1 MKLDRNGRI
10 LRVFAILLVMLMIV
24 SNFLVETQ
32 AKTSKKNSGK
42 TDQSSECVYK
52 NKEKIYLNKNWKYAD
67 HAKITSGYA
76 VFYKAKKNRKGIIVG
91 VNAGHGTSSVGSTK
105 TLCHPDGS
113 VKVTG
118 GTTGAGS
125 TKAIAVSGGMTF
137 RDGTKESTVT
147 LKMAKILKKKLLAE
161 GYDVLMIRN
170 GKDVQLDN
178 VARTVICNNVAD
190 CHIALHWDGDGLR
203 YDKGCF
209 YIGVPEK
216 LKSMKPVKNH
226 WEEHE
231 ALGKALIRGLKSERV
246 KINGKGCMEV
256 DLTQTSYSTIPSVD
270 VELGNQASD
279 HSNPTLEK
287 IADGLVHGIDRYM
300 KKNIQ
305 MIERDTIE
313 KTQEKDDLFV
323 FAKQY
328 LTN

>member
-1 MKLDRNGRI
+1 MVMKKK
-10 LRVFAILLVMLMIV
+10 LRAFAVLLTFMMLV
-24 SNFLVETQ
+24 SDVPTDTQ
-32 AKTSKKNSGK
+32 AKTNQKEIEKSD
-42 TDQSSECVYK
+42 THTECAYK
-52 NKEKIYLNKNWKYAD
+52 NKEKIYLDKKWKYAD

-91 VNAGHGTSSVGSTK
+91 INAGHGTGNVGSTK

-113 VKVTG
+113 PKVTG
-118 GTTGAGS
+118 GTTRAGS
-125 TKAIAVSGGMTF
+125 TNAIAVSGGMTF

-170 GKDVQLDN
+170 SKDVQLDN
-178 VARTVICNNVAD
+178 IARTVICNNVAD
-190 CHIALHWDGDGLR
+190 CHIALHWDGDGLK

-231 ALGKALIRGLKSERV
+231 ALGKALIKGLEKEKV
-246 KINGKGCMEV
+246 KINGKGRMAI

-270 VELGNQASD
+270 IELGNQSSD
-279 HSNPTLEK
+279 HSDKTLETL
-287 IADGLVHGIDRYM
+287 ADGLTRGVKKFA
-300 KKNIQ
+300 KKN
-305 MIERDTIE
+305 
-313 KTQEKDDLFV
+313 L
-323 FAKQY
+323 
-328 LTN
+328 

>member
-1 MKLDRNGRI
+1 MVMKKK
-10 LRVFAILLVMLMIV
+10 LRVFAVVLTFMMLVSGV
-24 SNFLVETQ
+24 FADTQ
-32 AKTSKKNSGK
+32 AKTNKKDIEKSDTN
-42 TDQSSECVYK
+42 TECAYK
-52 NKEKIYLNKNWKYAD
+52 NKEKIYLDKKWKYAD

-91 VNAGHGTSSVGSTK
+91 INAGHGTSNVGSTK

-113 VKVTG
+113 PKVTG
-118 GTTGAGS
+118 GTTSAGS
-125 TKAIAVSGGMTF
+125 TSAIAVSGGMTF

-170 GKDVQLDN
+170 SKDVQLDN
-178 VARTVICNNVAD
+178 IARTVICNNVAD
-190 CHIALHWDGDGLR
+190 CHIALHWDGDGLK

-231 ALGKALIRGLKSERV
+231 ALGKALIKGLEKEKA
-246 KINGKGCMEV
+246 KINGKGRMAI

-270 VELGNQASD
+270 IELGNQSSD
-279 HSNPTLEK
+279 HSDKTLETL
-287 IADGLVHGIDRYM
+287 ADGLTRGVKKFA
-300 KKNIQ
+300 KKN
-305 MIERDTIE
+305 
-313 KTQEKDDLFV
+313 L
-323 FAKQY
+323 
-328 LTN
+328 

>member
-1 MKLDRNGRI
+1 MVMKKT
-10 LRVFAILLVMLMIV
+10 LRAFAVLLTFMMLV
-24 SNFLVETQ
+24 SGVPIDTQ
-32 AKTSKKNSGK
+32 AKTNQKEIEKSD
-42 TDQSSECVYK
+42 THTECAYK
-52 NKEKIYLNKNWKYAD
+52 NKEKIYLDKKWKYAD

-91 VNAGHGTSSVGSTK
+91 INAGHGTGNVGSTK

-113 VKVTG
+113 PKVTG
-118 GTTGAGS
+118 GTTRAGS
-125 TKAIAVSGGMTF
+125 TSAIAVSGGMTF

-170 GKDVQLDN
+170 SKDVQLDN

-190 CHIALHWDGDGLR
+190 CHIALHWDGDGLK

-231 ALGKALIRGLKSERV
+231 ALGKALIKGLEKEKV
-246 KINGKGCMEV
+246 KINGKGRMAI

-270 VELGNQASD
+270 IELGNQSSD
-279 HSNPTLEK
+279 HSDKTLETL
-287 IADGLVHGIDRYM
+287 ADGLTRGVKKFA
-300 KKNIQ
+300 KKN
-305 MIERDTIE
+305 
-313 KTQEKDDLFV
+313 L
-323 FAKQY
+323 
-328 LTN
+328 

>member
-1 MKLDRNGRI
+1 MVMKKK
-10 LRVFAILLVMLMIV
+10 LRAFAVLLTFMMLV
-24 SNFLVETQ
+24 SGVPTDTQ
-32 AKTSKKNSGK
+32 AKTNQKEIEKSD
-42 TDQSSECVYK
+42 THTECAYK
-52 NKEKIYLNKNWKYAD
+52 NKEKIYLDKKWKYAD

-91 VNAGHGTSSVGSTK
+91 INAGHGTGNVGSTK

-113 VKVTG
+113 PKVTG
-118 GTTGAGS
+118 GTTRAGS
-125 TKAIAVSGGMTF
+125 TSAIAVSGGMTF

-170 GKDVQLDN
+170 SKDVQLDN
-178 VARTVICNNVAD
+178 IARNVICNNVAD
-190 CHIALHWDGDGLR
+190 CHIALHWDGDGLK

-231 ALGKALIRGLKSERV
+231 ALGKALIKGLEKEKV
-246 KINGKGCMEV
+246 KINGKGRLAI

-270 VELGNQASD
+270 IELGNQSSD
-279 HSNPTLEK
+279 HSDKTLETL
-287 IADGLVHGIDRYM
+287 ADGLTRGVKKFA
-300 KKNIQ
+300 KKN
-305 MIERDTIE
+305 
-313 KTQEKDDLFV
+313 L
-323 FAKQY
+323 
-328 LTN
+328 

>member
-1 MKLDRNGRI
+1 MVMKKK
-10 LRVFAILLVMLMIV
+10 LRTFAVLLTFMMLV
-24 SNFLVETQ
+24 SGVPTDTQ
-32 AKTSKKNSGK
+32 AKTNQKEIEKSD
-42 TDQSSECVYK
+42 THTECAYK
-52 NKEKIYLNKNWKYAD
+52 NKEKIYLDKKWKYAD

-91 VNAGHGTSSVGSTK
+91 INAGHGTGNVGSTK

-113 VKVTG
+113 PKVTG
-118 GTTGAGS
+118 GTTRAGS
-125 TKAIAVSGGMTF
+125 TSAIAVSGGMTF

-170 GKDVQLDN
+170 SKDVQLDN
-178 VARTVICNNVAD
+178 IARTVICNNVAD
-190 CHIALHWDGDGLR
+190 CHIALHWDGDGLK

-231 ALGKALIRGLKSERV
+231 ALGKALIKGLEKEKV
-246 KINGKGCMEV
+246 KINGKGRMAI

-270 VELGNQASD
+270 IELGNQSSD
-279 HSNPTLEK
+279 HSDKTLETL
-287 IADGLVHGIDRYM
+287 ADGLTRGVKKFA
-300 KKNIQ
+300 KKN
-305 MIERDTIE
+305 
-313 KTQEKDDLFV
+313 L
-323 FAKQY
+323 
-328 LTN
+328 

>member
-1 MKLDRNGRI
+1 MVMKKK
-10 LRVFAILLVMLMIV
+10 LRAFAVLLTFMMLV
-24 SNFLVETQ
+24 SGVSTDTQ
-32 AKTSKKNSGK
+32 AKTNQKEIEKSD
-42 TDQSSECVYK
+42 THTECAYK
-52 NKEKIYLNKNWKYAD
+52 NKEKIYLDKKWKYAD

-91 VNAGHGTSSVGSTK
+91 INAGHGTGNVGSTK

-113 VKVTG
+113 PKVTG
-118 GTTGAGS
+118 GTTRAGS
-125 TKAIAVSGGMTF
+125 TNAIAVSGGMTF

-170 GKDVQLDN
+170 SKDVQLDN
-178 VARTVICNNVAD
+178 IARTVICNNVAD
-190 CHIALHWDGDGLR
+190 CHIALHWDGDGLK

-231 ALGKALIRGLKSERV
+231 ALGKALIKGLEKEKV
-246 KINGKGCMEV
+246 KINGKGRMAI

-270 VELGNQASD
+270 IELGNQSSD
-279 HSNPTLEK
+279 HSDKTLETL
-287 IADGLVHGIDRYM
+287 ADGLTRGVKKFA
-300 KKNIQ
+300 KKN
-305 MIERDTIE
+305 
-313 KTQEKDDLFV
+313 L
-323 FAKQY
+323 
-328 LTN
+328 

>member
-1 MKLDRNGRI
+1 MVMKKK
-10 LRVFAILLVMLMIV
+10 LRAFAVLLTFMMLV
-24 SNFLVETQ
+24 SGVSTDTQ
-32 AKTSKKNSGK
+32 AKTNQKEIEKSD
-42 TDQSSECVYK
+42 THTECAYK
-52 NKEKIYLNKNWKYAD
+52 NKEKIYLDKKWKYAD

-91 VNAGHGTSSVGSTK
+91 INAGHGTGNVGSTK

-113 VKVTG
+113 PKVTG
-118 GTTGAGS
+118 GTTRAGS
-125 TKAIAVSGGMTF
+125 TSAIAVSGGMTF

-170 GKDVQLDN
+170 SKDVQLDN
-178 VARTVICNNVAD
+178 IARTVICNNVAD
-190 CHIALHWDGDGLR
+190 CHIALHWDGDGLK

-231 ALGKALIRGLKSERV
+231 ALGKALIKELEKEKV
-246 KINGKGCMEV
+246 KINGKGRLAI

-270 VELGNQASD
+270 IELGNQSSD
-279 HSNPTLEK
+279 HSDKTLETL
-287 IADGLVHGIDRYM
+287 ADGLTRGVKKFA
-300 KKNIQ
+300 KKN
-305 MIERDTIE
+305 
-313 KTQEKDDLFV
+313 L
-323 FAKQY
+323 
-328 LTN
+328 

>member
-1 MKLDRNGRI
+1 MVMKKK
-10 LRVFAILLVMLMIV
+10 LRAFVVLLTFMMLV
-24 SNFLVETQ
+24 SGVPTDTQ
-32 AKTSKKNSGK
+32 AKTNQKEIEKSD
-42 TDQSSECVYK
+42 THTECAYK
-52 NKEKIYLNKNWKYAD
+52 NKEKIYLDKKWKYAD

-91 VNAGHGTSSVGSTK
+91 INAGHGTGNVGSTK

-113 VKVTG
+113 PKVTG
-118 GTTGAGS
+118 GTTRAGS
-125 TKAIAVSGGMTF
+125 TSAIAVSGGMTF

-170 GKDVQLDN
+170 SKDVQLDN
-178 VARTVICNNVAD
+178 ITRTVICNNVAD
-190 CHIALHWDGDGLR
+190 CHIALHWDGDGLK

-231 ALGKALIRGLKSERV
+231 ALGKALIKGLEKEKV
-246 KINGKGCMEV
+246 KINGKGRLAI

-270 VELGNQASD
+270 IELGNQSSD
-279 HSNPTLEK
+279 HRDKTLETL
-287 IADGLVHGIDRYM
+287 ADGLTRGVKKFA
-300 KKNIQ
+300 KKN
-305 MIERDTIE
+305 
-313 KTQEKDDLFV
+313 L
-323 FAKQY
+323 
-328 LTN
+328 

>member
-1 MKLDRNGRI
+1 MKKKMKLNRNGRI

-24 SNFLVETQ
+24 SNLLVETQ
-32 AKTSKKNSGK
+32 AKTSKKNSEK
-42 TDQSSECVYK
+42 TDQRSECAYK

-91 VNAGHGTSSVGSTK
+91 INAGHGTSNVGSRK

-113 VKVTG
+113 AKVTG
-118 GTTGAGS
+118 GTTSAGS

-137 RDGTKESTVT
+137 HDGTRESTVT
-147 LKMAKILKKKLLAE
+147 LRMAKILKKKLLAE

-170 GKDVQLDN
+170 SKDVQLDN

-231 ALGKALIRGLKSERV
+231 ALGKALIKGLKREKI
-246 KINGKGCMEV
+246 KINGKGRMAV

-270 VELGNQASD
+270 VELGNACSD
-279 HSNPTLEK
+279 HSDATLENL
-287 IADGLVHGIDRYM
+287 ADGLVQGVEGY
-300 KKNIQ
+300 
-305 MIERDTIE
+305 
-313 KTQEKDDLFV
+313 F
-323 FAKQY
+323 
-328 LTN
+328 

>member
-1 MKLDRNGRI
+1 MVMKKK
-10 LRVFAILLVMLMIV
+10 LRTFAVLLTFMMLV
-24 SNFLVETQ
+24 SGVSTDTQ
-32 AKTSKKNSGK
+32 AKTNQKEIEKSD
-42 TDQSSECVYK
+42 THTECAYK
-52 NKEKIYLNKNWKYAD
+52 NKEKIYLDKKWKYAD

-91 VNAGHGTSSVGSTK
+91 INAGHGTGNVGSTK

-113 VKVTG
+113 PKVTG
-118 GTTGAGS
+118 GTTRAGS
-125 TKAIAVSGGMTF
+125 TSAIAVSGGLSF

-170 GKDVQLDN
+170 SKDVQLDN
-178 VARTVICNNVAD
+178 IARTVICNNVAD
-190 CHIALHWDGDGLR
+190 CHIALHWDGDGLK

-231 ALGKALIRGLKSERV
+231 ALGKALIKGLEKEKV
-246 KINGKGCMEV
+246 KINGKGRMAI

-270 VELGNQASD
+270 IELGNQSSD
-279 HSNPTLEK
+279 HSDKTLETL
-287 IADGLVHGIDRYM
+287 ADGLTRGVKKFA
-300 KKNIQ
+300 KKN
-305 MIERDTIE
+305 
-313 KTQEKDDLFV
+313 L
-323 FAKQY
+323 
-328 LTN
+328 

>member
-1 MKLDRNGRI
+1 MVMKKK
-10 LRVFAILLVMLMIV
+10 LRAFAVLLTFMMLV
-24 SNFLVETQ
+24 SGVSTDTQ
-32 AKTSKKNSGK
+32 AKTNQKEIEKSDTN
-42 TDQSSECVYK
+42 TECAYK
-52 NKEKIYLNKNWKYAD
+52 NKEKIYLDKKWKYAD

-91 VNAGHGTSSVGSTK
+91 INAGHGTGNVGSTK

-113 VKVTG
+113 PKVTG
-118 GTTGAGS
+118 GTTRAGS
-125 TKAIAVSGGMTF
+125 TSAIAVSGGMTF

-170 GKDVQLDN
+170 SKDVQLDN
-178 VARTVICNNVAD
+178 IARTVICNNVAD
-190 CHIALHWDGDGLR
+190 CHIALHWDGDGLK

-231 ALGKALIRGLKSERV
+231 ALGKALIKGLEKEKV
-246 KINGKGCMEV
+246 KINGKGRLAI

-270 VELGNQASD
+270 IELGNQSSD
-279 HSNPTLEK
+279 HSDKTLETL
-287 IADGLVHGIDRYM
+287 ADGLTRGVKI
-300 KKNIQ
+300 
-305 MIERDTIE
+305 
-313 KTQEKDDLFV
+313 
-323 FAKQY
+323 FAKKY
-328 LTN
+328 L

>member
-1 MKLDRNGRI
+1 MKKKMKLNRNGRI

-24 SNFLVETQ
+24 SNLLVETQ
-32 AKTSKKNSGK
+32 AKTSKKNSEK
-42 TDQSSECVYK
+42 TDQRSECAYK
-52 NKEKIYLNKNWKYAD
+52 NKEKIYLNRNWKYAD

-91 VNAGHGTSSVGSTK
+91 INAGHGTSNVGSRK

-113 VKVTG
+113 AKVTG
-118 GTTGAGS
+118 GTTSAGS

-137 RDGTKESTVT
+137 HDGTRESTVT
-147 LKMAKILKKKLLAE
+147 LRMAKILKKKLLAE

-170 GKDVQLDN
+170 SKDVQLDN

-231 ALGKALIRGLKSERV
+231 ALGKALIKGLKREKI
-246 KINGKGCMEV
+246 KINGKGRMAV

-279 HSNPTLEK
+279 HSNTTLVK
-287 IADGLVHGIDRYM
+287 LADGLARGIDRYM
-300 KKNIQ
+300 KKNLQ
-305 MIERDTIE
+305 MIERDAIE
-313 KTQEKDDLFV
+313 K
-323 FAKQY
+323 AKREG
-328 LTN
+328 

>member
-1 MKLDRNGRI
+1 MVMKKK
-10 LRVFAILLVMLMIV
+10 LRAFAVLLTFMMLV
-24 SNFLVETQ
+24 SGVPTDTQ
-32 AKTSKKNSGK
+32 AKTNQKEIEKSDIH
-42 TDQSSECVYK
+42 TECAYK
-52 NKEKIYLNKNWKYAD
+52 NKEKIYLDKKWKYAD

-91 VNAGHGTSSVGSTK
+91 INAGHGTGNVGSTK

-113 VKVTG
+113 PKVTG
-118 GTTGAGS
+118 GTTRAGS
-125 TKAIAVSGGMTF
+125 TSAIAVSGGMTF

-170 GKDVQLDN
+170 SKDVQLDN
-178 VARTVICNNVAD
+178 IARTVICNNVAD
-190 CHIALHWDGDGLR
+190 CHIALHWDGDGLK

-231 ALGKALIRGLKSERV
+231 ALGKALIKGLEKEKV
-246 KINGKGCMEV
+246 KINGKGRMAI

-270 VELGNQASD
+270 IELGNQSSD
-279 HSNPTLEK
+279 HSDKTLETL
-287 IADGLVHGIDRYM
+287 ADGLTRGVKKFA
-300 KKNIQ
+300 KKN
-305 MIERDTIE
+305 
-313 KTQEKDDLFV
+313 L
-323 FAKQY
+323 
-328 LTN
+328 

>member
-1 MKLDRNGRI
+1 MHKMILKKRSQI
-10 LRVFAILLVMLMIV
+10 LRTCSVLLTMVMLISSV
-24 SNFLVETQ
+24 CFDTQ
-32 AKTSKKNSGK
+32 AKTNKK
-42 TDQSSECVYK
+42 SSEKSDTSTECAYK
-52 NKEKIYLNKNWKYAD
+52 NKEKIYLNKKWKYAD

-91 VNAGHGTSSVGSTK
+91 INAGHGTSNVGSTK

-113 VKVTG
+113 AKVTG
-118 GTTGAGS
+118 GTTSAGA

-161 GYDVLMIRN
+161 GYDVLMIRT

-190 CHIALHWDGDGLR
+190 CHIALHWDGDGLK

-231 ALGKALIRGLKSERV
+231 ALGKALIKGLEKENV
-246 KINGKGCMEV
+246 KINGKGRMAI

-270 VELGNQASD
+270 IELGNQSSD
-279 HSNPTLEK
+279 HSDEYLEK
-287 IADGLVHGIDRYM
+287 LAGGLTRGIKKYA
-300 KKNIQ
+300 KKN
-305 MIERDTIE
+305 
-313 KTQEKDDLFV
+313 L
-323 FAKQY
+323 
-328 LTN
+328 

>member
-1 MKLDRNGRI
+1 MVMKKKLCA
-10 LRVFAILLVMLMIV
+10 FAVLLTFMMLV
-24 SNFLVETQ
+24 SGVPIDTQ
-32 AKTSKKNSGK
+32 AKTNQKEIEKSD
-42 TDQSSECVYK
+42 THTECAYK
-52 NKEKIYLNKNWKYAD
+52 NKEKIYLDKKWKYAD

-91 VNAGHGTSSVGSTK
+91 INAGHGTGNVGSTK

-113 VKVTG
+113 PKVTG
-118 GTTGAGS
+118 GTTRAGS
-125 TKAIAVSGGMTF
+125 TSAIAVSGGMTF

-170 GKDVQLDN
+170 SKDVQLDN
-178 VARTVICNNVAD
+178 IARTVICNNVAD
-190 CHIALHWDGDGLR
+190 CHIALHWDGDGLK

-231 ALGKALIRGLKSERV
+231 ALGKALIKGLEKEKV
-246 KINGKGCMEV
+246 KINGKGRLAI

-270 VELGNQASD
+270 IELGNQSSD
-279 HSNPTLEK
+279 HSDKTLETL
-287 IADGLVHGIDRYM
+287 ADGLTRGVKKFA
-300 KKNIQ
+300 KKN
-305 MIERDTIE
+305 
-313 KTQEKDDLFV
+313 L
-323 FAKQY
+323 
-328 LTN
+328 

>member
-1 MKLDRNGRI
+1 MVMKKK
-10 LRVFAILLVMLMIV
+10 LRAFAVLLTFMMLV
-24 SNFLVETQ
+24 SGGVPTDTQ
-32 AKTSKKNSGK
+32 AKTNQKEIEKSD
-42 TDQSSECVYK
+42 THTECAYK
-52 NKEKIYLNKNWKYAD
+52 NKEKIYLDKKWKYAD

-91 VNAGHGTSSVGSTK
+91 INAGHGTGNVGSTK

-113 VKVTG
+113 PKVTG
-118 GTTGAGS
+118 GTTRAGS
-125 TKAIAVSGGMTF
+125 TSAIAVSGGMTF

-170 GKDVQLDN
+170 SKDVQLDN
-178 VARTVICNNVAD
+178 IARTVICNNVAD
-190 CHIALHWDGDGLR
+190 CHIALHWDGDGLK

-231 ALGKALIRGLKSERV
+231 ALGKVLIKGLEKEKV
-246 KINGKGCMEV
+246 KINGKGRMAI

-270 VELGNQASD
+270 IELGNQSSD
-279 HSNPTLEK
+279 HSDKTLETL
-287 IADGLVHGIDRYM
+287 ADGLTRGVKKFA
-300 KKNIQ
+300 KKN
-305 MIERDTIE
+305 
-313 KTQEKDDLFV
+313 L
-323 FAKQY
+323 
-328 LTN
+328 

>member
-1 MKLDRNGRI
+1 MVMKKK
-10 LRVFAILLVMLMIV
+10 LRAFAVLLTFMMLV
-24 SNFLVETQ
+24 SGVPTDTQ
-32 AKTSKKNSGK
+32 AKTNQKEIEKSD
-42 TDQSSECVYK
+42 THTECAYK
-52 NKEKIYLNKNWKYAD
+52 NKEKIYLDKKWKYAD

-91 VNAGHGTSSVGSTK
+91 INAGHGTGNVRSTK

-113 VKVTG
+113 PKVTS
-118 GTTGAGS
+118 GTTRAGS
-125 TKAIAVSGGMTF
+125 TSAIAVSGGMTF

-170 GKDVQLDN
+170 SKDVQLDN
-178 VARTVICNNVAD
+178 IARTVICNNVAD
-190 CHIALHWDGDGLR
+190 CHIALHWDGDGLK

-231 ALGKALIRGLKSERV
+231 ALGKALIKGLEKEKV
-246 KINGKGCMEV
+246 KINGKGRLAI

-270 VELGNQASD
+270 IELGNQSSD
-279 HSNPTLEK
+279 HSDKTLETL
-287 IADGLVHGIDRYM
+287 ADGLTRGVKKFA
-300 KKNIQ
+300 KKN
-305 MIERDTIE
+305 
-313 KTQEKDDLFV
+313 L
-323 FAKQY
+323 
-328 LTN
+328 

>member
-1 MKLDRNGRI
+1 MVMKKKLCA
-10 LRVFAILLVMLMIV
+10 FAVLLTFMMLV
-24 SNFLVETQ
+24 SGVPIDTQ
-32 AKTSKKNSGK
+32 AKTNQKEIEKSD
-42 TDQSSECVYK
+42 THTECAYK
-52 NKEKIYLNKNWKYAD
+52 NKEKIYLDKKWKYAD

-91 VNAGHGTSSVGSTK
+91 INAGHGTGNVGSTK

-113 VKVTG
+113 PKVTG
-118 GTTGAGS
+118 GTTRAGS
-125 TKAIAVSGGMTF
+125 TSAIAVSGGMTF

-170 GKDVQLDN
+170 SKDVQLDN
-178 VARTVICNNVAD
+178 IARTVICNNVAD
-190 CHIALHWDGDGLR
+190 CHIALHWDGDGLK

-231 ALGKALIRGLKSERV
+231 ALGKALIKGLEKEKV
-246 KINGKGCMEV
+246 KINGKGRMAI

-270 VELGNQASD
+270 IELGNQSSD
-279 HSNPTLEK
+279 HSDKTLETL
-287 IADGLVHGIDRYM
+287 ADGLTRGVKKFA
-300 KKNIQ
+300 KKN
-305 MIERDTIE
+305 
-313 KTQEKDDLFV
+313 L
-323 FAKQY
+323 
-328 LTN
+328 

>member
-1 MKLDRNGRI
+1 MVMKKK
-10 LRVFAILLVMLMIV
+10 LRAFAVLLTFMMLV
-24 SNFLVETQ
+24 SGVPTDTQ
-32 AKTSKKNSGK
+32 AKTNQKEIEKSD
-42 TDQSSECVYK
+42 THTECAYK
-52 NKEKIYLNKNWKYAD
+52 NKEKIYLDKKWKYAD

-91 VNAGHGTSSVGSTK
+91 INAGHGTSNVGSTK

-113 VKVTG
+113 PKVTG
-118 GTTGAGS
+118 GTTRAGS
-125 TKAIAVSGGMTF
+125 TSAIAVSGGMTF

-170 GKDVQLDN
+170 SKDVQLDN
-178 VARTVICNNVAD
+178 IARTVICNNVAD
-190 CHIALHWDGDGLR
+190 CHIALHWDGDGLK

-231 ALGKALIRGLKSERV
+231 ALGKALIKGLEKEKV
-246 KINGKGCMEV
+246 KINGKGRLAI

-270 VELGNQASD
+270 IELGNQSSD
-279 HSNPTLEK
+279 HSDKTLETL
-287 IADGLVHGIDRYM
+287 ADGLTRGVKKFA
-300 KKNIQ
+300 KKN
-305 MIERDTIE
+305 
-313 KTQEKDDLFV
+313 L
-323 FAKQY
+323 
-328 LTN
+328 

>member
-1 MKLDRNGRI
+1 MVMKKK
-10 LRVFAILLVMLMIV
+10 LRAFAVLLTFMMLV
-24 SNFLVETQ
+24 SGVPTDTQ
-32 AKTSKKNSGK
+32 AKTNQKEIEKSD
-42 TDQSSECVYK
+42 THTECAYK
-52 NKEKIYLNKNWKYAD
+52 NKEKIYLDKKWKYAD

-91 VNAGHGTSSVGSTK
+91 INAGHGTGNVGSTK

-113 VKVTG
+113 PKVTG
-118 GTTGAGS
+118 GTTRAGS
-125 TKAIAVSGGMTF
+125 TSAIAVSGGMTF

-170 GKDVQLDN
+170 SKDVQLDN
-178 VARTVICNNVAD
+178 IARTVICNNVAD
-190 CHIALHWDGDGLR
+190 CHIALHWDGDGLK

-231 ALGKALIRGLKSERV
+231 ALGKALIKGLGKEKV
-246 KINGKGCMEV
+246 KINGKGRMAI

-270 VELGNQASD
+270 IELGNQSSD
-279 HSNPTLEK
+279 HSDKTLETL
-287 IADGLVHGIDRYM
+287 ADGLTRGVKKFA
-300 KKNIQ
+300 KKN
-305 MIERDTIE
+305 
-313 KTQEKDDLFV
+313 L
-323 FAKQY
+323 
-328 LTN
+328 

>member
-1 MKLDRNGRI
+1 MVMKKK
-10 LRVFAILLVMLMIV
+10 LRAFAVLLTFMMLV
-24 SNFLVETQ
+24 SGVSTDTQ
-32 AKTSKKNSGK
+32 AKTNKKDIEKSDTN
-42 TDQSSECVYK
+42 TECAYK
-52 NKEKIYLNKNWKYAD
+52 NKEKIYLDKKWKYAD

-91 VNAGHGTSSVGSTK
+91 INAGHGTGNVGSTK

-113 VKVTG
+113 PKVTG
-118 GTTGAGS
+118 GTTRAGS
-125 TKAIAVSGGMTF
+125 TSAIAVSGGMTF

-170 GKDVQLDN
+170 SKDVQLDN
-178 VARTVICNNVAD
+178 IARTVICNNVAD
-190 CHIALHWDGDGLR
+190 CHIALHWDGDGLK

-231 ALGKALIRGLKSERV
+231 ALGKALIKGLEKEKV
-246 KINGKGCMEV
+246 KINGKGRMAI

-270 VELGNQASD
+270 IELGNQSSD
-279 HSNPTLEK
+279 HSDKTLETL
-287 IADGLVHGIDRYM
+287 ADGLTRGVKKFA
-300 KKNIQ
+300 KKN
-305 MIERDTIE
+305 
-313 KTQEKDDLFV
+313 L
-323 FAKQY
+323 
-328 LTN
+328 

>member
-1 MKLDRNGRI
+1 MVMKKKLCA
-10 LRVFAILLVMLMIV
+10 FAVLLTFMMLV
-24 SNFLVETQ
+24 SGVSTDTQ
-32 AKTSKKNSGK
+32 AKTNQKEIEKSD
-42 TDQSSECVYK
+42 THTECAYK
-52 NKEKIYLNKNWKYAD
+52 NKEKIYLDKKWKYAD

-91 VNAGHGTSSVGSTK
+91 INAGHGTGNVGSTK

-113 VKVTG
+113 PKVTG
-118 GTTGAGS
+118 GTTRAGS
-125 TKAIAVSGGMTF
+125 TSAIAVSGGMTF

-170 GKDVQLDN
+170 SKDVQLDN
-178 VARTVICNNVAD
+178 IARTVICNNVAD
-190 CHIALHWDGDGLR
+190 CHIALHWDGDGLK

-231 ALGKALIRGLKSERV
+231 ALGKALIKGLEKEKV
-246 KINGKGCMEV
+246 KINGKGRMAI

-270 VELGNQASD
+270 IELGNQSSD
-279 HSNPTLEK
+279 HSDKTLETL
-287 IADGLVHGIDRYM
+287 ADGLTRGVKKFA
-300 KKNIQ
+300 KKN
-305 MIERDTIE
+305 
-313 KTQEKDDLFV
+313 L
-323 FAKQY
+323 
-328 LTN
+328 

>member
-1 MKLDRNGRI
+1 MVMKKK
-10 LRVFAILLVMLMIV
+10 LRAFAVLLTFMMLV
-24 SNFLVETQ
+24 SGVSTDTQ
-32 AKTSKKNSGK
+32 AKTNQKEIEKSD
-42 TDQSSECVYK
+42 THTECAYK
-52 NKEKIYLNKNWKYAD
+52 NKEKIYLDKKWKYAD

-91 VNAGHGTSSVGSTK
+91 INAGHGTSNVGSTK

-113 VKVTG
+113 PKVTG
-118 GTTGAGS
+118 GTTRAGS
-125 TKAIAVSGGMTF
+125 TSAIAVSGGMTF

-170 GKDVQLDN
+170 SKDVQLDN
-178 VARTVICNNVAD
+178 IARTVICNNVAD
-190 CHIALHWDGDGLR
+190 CHIALHWDGDGLK

-231 ALGKALIRGLKSERV
+231 ALGKALIKGLEKEKV
-246 KINGKGCMEV
+246 KINGKGRMAI

-270 VELGNQASD
+270 IELGNQSSD
-279 HSNPTLEK
+279 HSDKTLETL
-287 IADGLVHGIDRYM
+287 ADGLTRGVKKFA
-300 KKNIQ
+300 KKN
-305 MIERDTIE
+305 
-313 KTQEKDDLFV
+313 L
-323 FAKQY
+323 
-328 LTN
+328 